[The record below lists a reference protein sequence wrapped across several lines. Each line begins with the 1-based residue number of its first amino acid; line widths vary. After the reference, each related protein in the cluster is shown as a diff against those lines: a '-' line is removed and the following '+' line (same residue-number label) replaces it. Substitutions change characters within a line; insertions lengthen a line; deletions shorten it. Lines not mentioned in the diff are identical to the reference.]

1 MALKYPQKKLEESDD
16 WFSISIYEYK
26 PGGAATGSGSSPFSP
41 SPQGKG
47 SLIETIILPM
57 PQNLP
62 GNTLSADWTG
72 STMNA
77 LAAATGGVASATVGG
92 GAEGLMKSLS
102 SVVNSATSTLQTGS
116 TINTIQEG
124 IANEAVKALLGENA
138 PSTAQV
144 LSRTRG
150 IAFNQNVELT
160 FNGIDLRGSH
170 MFNFNLAPRN
180 KRESDVIKAIIKTLK
195 QNMSPARNAATS
207 ASGIFLSAP
216 NLFEIEYKKGK
227 AAHPFLNKFKLCA
240 LKGLSLDL
248 SPEGYATYNDATPV
262 TMTLSLEFQE
272 LTPIYR
278 EDYAEDTSTS
288 ISY

>member
-1 MALKYPQKKLEESDD
+1 MALKYPQKKLEGEDD
-16 WFSISIYEYK
+16 WFSITIYEYK
-26 PGGAATGSGSSPFSP
+26 PGGAAGGSNPFSP
-41 SPQGKG
+41 TPQGKG
-47 SLIETIILPM
+47 NIIESIILPM

-62 GNTLSADWTG
+62 GNTLSVDWSG

-77 LAAATGGVASATVGG
+77 AAAAAGGLASATVGG
-92 GAEGLMKSLS
+92 GGEAFMQSFS
-102 SVVNSATSTLQTGS
+102 SIVNAATSTLQTGD
-116 TINTIQEG
+116 TINTLQQG
-124 IANEAVKALLGENA
+124 IANEAVKALLGDNA

-180 KRESDVIKAIIKTLK
+180 QKESEVIRAIIRSLK
-195 QNMSPARNAATS
+195 ENMSPAKNAAAS

-227 AAHPFLNKFKLCA
+227 NAHPFLNKFKLCA
-240 LKGLSLDL
+240 LKGMSLDL
-248 SPEGYATYNDATPV
+248 SPEGYATYADATPV
-262 TMTLSLEFQE
+262 TMTLGLEFQE

-278 EDYAEDTSTS
+278 EDYAQDTSKS